1 VRDHG
6 GRAGGA
12 SATIPRAI
20 VIAMRTLRAPGF
32 GTVAT
37 LAGALLAVAAGR
49 AHAATILID
58 DDEPAGQGLNDPT
71 PVSPVGGNGATTLG
85 AARLAVFQQAALI
98 WGPQLTSVVPIHVG
112 TQMVPLPCNATSA
125 VLGSTGASTVH
136 RDFPSAPVPA
146 TWYPQA
152 LANALARTDL
162 DPTTP
167 DIETQFNS
175 ALGGANCLTGVTF
188 YLGLDGLPG
197 SGQVDMLTVVLH
209 ELAHGL
215 GFLTFTDFSTGAKL
229 SGLDDAFL
237 LGARQQGAT
246 PAALSAMTDQQRVAA
261 ALSDPNLFWTGAD
274 VDGAA
279 STLTAGL
286 VSGHVRLYG
295 PATLAPGSSVSHY
308 STAATPNQ
316 LMEPIYTGPTRDL
329 ALTRDLLLDE
339 GWSLAAPPPT
349 VPALPTGARVLLAVA
364 LGAVGALGLRR
375 ARRVRSSS
383 PSR

>member
-1 VRDHG
+1 M
-6 GRAGGA
+6 A
-12 SATIPRAI
+12 
-20 VIAMRTLRAPGF
+20 
-32 GTVAT
+32 AT
-37 LAGALLAVAAGR
+37 LAGALLVAAAGR
-49 AHAATILID
+49 AHAATIVID
-58 DDEPAGQGLNDPT
+58 NDDPAGQGLNDPT
-71 PVSPVGGNGATTLG
+71 PFTPVGGNGATTLG
-85 AARLAVFQQAALI
+85 AARLAVFQQATLF
-98 WGPQLTSVVPIHVG
+98 WGPALTSVVPIHVG

-152 LANALARTDL
+152 LANALARMDL

-175 ALGGANCLTGVTF
+175 ALGGANCLTGTTF

-197 SGQVDMLTVVLH
+197 PGQVDMLTVVLH

-229 SGLDDAFL
+229 GGLDDAFL
-237 LGARQQGAT
+237 LGAREVGIT
-246 PAALSAMTDQQRVAA
+246 PPALTAMTDQQRVAA
-261 ALSDPNLFWTGAD
+261 ALSDPNLFWTGTR

-279 STLTAGL
+279 STLSAGL
-286 VSGHVRLYG
+286 ITGHVRLYA

-308 STAATPNQ
+308 STAVTPNQ

-339 GWSLAAPPPT
+339 GWSLVAPPPT
-349 VPALPTGARVLLAVA
+349 VPALPAGGRVLLALA
-364 LGAVGALGLRR
+364 LAAIGAGLAWR
-375 ARRVRSSS
+375 ARRFVR
-383 PSR
+383 